1 MSMVEW
7 ISRENKNS
15 LILFV
20 HGLKGGLDTWENSEG
35 ISFPMLLT
43 EEEDIK
49 DSFDVACFNYF
60 TTFTQTYASTK
71 GVLARILSRTKRKE
85 RNIPTDEIAEL
96 LYTEININL
105 SNYER
110 IIIIAHSM
118 GGLISK
124 NLILKKAEYEE
135 SSNIVGFIS
144 LAVPHSGAKIANI
157 ASLVSTNAQLVDLSL
172 LSNATD
178 DLNRRWINAS
188 KKLPVTRYI
197 YGTYDSYVDKKSAL
211 PMDSER
217 KNSFAV
223 NDDHGSICKPE
234 NSQSMVFIAVKKFIT
249 EIDKAEPNSIV
260 VERFLDAQQY
270 DNEYFVLKMIVAD
283 IHKDI
288 AQNAKEFYYNA
299 ELVRNIFTSDYD
311 RKILSQLYAKI
322 RTIYQEEY
330 ESHIAD
336 SISPDKF
343 IAGVHARISREDK
356 ASLDTLIKSLDSVH
370 KKGMLHQLANKND
383 RDIVWSSATCL
394 KDLEKLKRVDNE

>member
-20 HGLKGGLDTWENSEG
+20 HGLKGGLDSWEHSEG
-35 ISFPMLLT
+35 ITFPTLLI

-49 DSFDVACFNYF
+49 NTYDVACFNYF
-60 TTFTQTYASTK
+60 TTFTQTYAKSK
-71 GVLARILSRTKRKE
+71 GILARILSRTKKKE

-110 IIIIAHSM
+110 VIIIAHSM
-118 GGLISK
+118 GGLIAK

-135 SSNIVGFIS
+135 VSNIVGFIS
-144 LAVPHSGAKIANI
+144 LAVPHSGATIANI

-172 LSNATD
+172 LSDATD
-178 DLNRRWINAS
+178 SLNRRWINTT
-188 KKLPVTRYI
+188 KKLPMTRYV

-223 NDDHGSICKPE
+223 NDDHTSICKPE
-234 NSQSMVFIAVKKFIT
+234 NNQATVFVAVKRFIS
-249 EIDKAEPNSIV
+249 EIGKAEPAQIV
-260 VERFLDAQQY
+260 IERFLDEQQY

-283 IHKDI
+283 IHHDI
-288 AQNAKEFYYNA
+288 AKNAKEFYYNA
-299 ELVRNIFTSDYD
+299 ELIRNIFTSDYD
-311 RKILSQLYAKI
+311 RNVLSHLYAKI

-336 SISPDKF
+336 SVLPDKF

-356 ASLDTLIKSLDSVH
+356 ASLDCLIKSLDSVH

-383 RDIVWSSATCL
+383 RDIVWSSETCL
-394 KDLEKLKRVDNE
+394 NDLEKLKRGDNE